1 MLRDDQKPAE
11 KTVPMTQAD
20 LESAVK
26 SGSAA
31 DEEEESIE
39 KTMTMSSDDLKSAL
53 ARSGALEIEKPV
65 KKSAAEEREESK
77 LARCREKKPL
87 PMSMTIAVAKT
98 NGKAGCFHGNRIPRQ
113 RARIAATRKCRTD
126 KSATNRQ

>member
-1 MLRDDQKPAE
+1 
-11 KTVPMTQAD
+11 
-20 LESAVK
+20 VK

-77 LARCREKKPL
+77 LAEEADSPAVEAEKPVEKTVPMPREK
-87 PMSMTIAVAKT
+87 
-98 NGKAGCFHGNRIPRQ
+98 
-113 RARIAATRKCRTD
+113 AATDVDDDRGGEDKRKGRLLPWEPDPQAESTD
-126 KSATNRQ
+126 SSDKEMSDR